1 MAGSDLSIFSDGQ
14 DLQVTDLRSFE
25 VRTDKV
31 ITACVGL
38 RYHTT
43 KLRRPCP
50 PNLFCRRRA
59 CWMRPAISDSGGLR
73 GADVFGHDKHLF
85 LRARLSDLRREAR
98 RPCGR

>member
-1 MAGSDLSIFSDGQ
+1 MQCLLGRSLYRRLFWLQLKDNVWMAGSDLSIFSDGQ

-43 KLRRPCP
+43 
-50 PNLFCRRRA
+50 
-59 CWMRPAISDSGGLR
+59 
-73 GADVFGHDKHLF
+73 
-85 LRARLSDLRREAR
+85 
-98 RPCGR
+98 